1 LKASLSEGS
10 RNLRAMVVNKEECDP
25 VQAVGQP
32 PDPAVMSNHLILTP
46 TRRELTRI
54 TLAKRHEP
62 GSAFDT
68 AMARG
73 AGKGLSA

>member
-1 LKASLSEGS
+1 
-10 RNLRAMVVNKEECDP
+10 MVVNKEKRDP

-32 PDPAVMSNHLILTP
+32 PDPAAMSNHLPILNP
-46 TRRELTRI
+46 TRPELTRI

-68 AMARG
+68 VMARR
-73 AGKGLSA
+73 AGKGLGT